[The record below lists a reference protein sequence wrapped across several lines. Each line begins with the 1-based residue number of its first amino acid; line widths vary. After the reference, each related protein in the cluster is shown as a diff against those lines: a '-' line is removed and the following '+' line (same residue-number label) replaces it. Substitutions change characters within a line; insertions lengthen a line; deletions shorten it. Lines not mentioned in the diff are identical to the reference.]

1 MQELTGKHYMMSAIK
16 RQYADRI
23 PTTVLIGPFCSRL
36 TSYTVRDI
44 LTDAQK
50 SAEAHLAFFNQFKPD
65 SVIVYNDIYLEAEA
79 VGCQMEF
86 PEDGISRPK
95 SILLEDRSQLIK
107 LRVPDPKKDARLPY
121 FLELCERVSSEVKKT
136 AAMGLGHSGPWNL
149 AMHLRGAENLMMD
162 TVNDP
167 GFVHTLMGFTTEVVQ
182 TLGDTLIEAGFS
194 PSIGEAY
201 ASCSLISPKIYKD
214 FINPYHTKLCDYFQS
229 KGAFLALHIC
239 GLIDPI
245 MEDIIDTGISLFS
258 LDAPSSLEKFVGLV
272 GRKIVVMG
280 NVPTTH
286 FSTGTRDDM
295 EAAVRHCIETGAEGS
310 GYILSSGCE
319 IPIDSTEDRVSHFFE
334 YSHQYGR
341 EFIMK
346 MREQKPE
353 CFAPSPQ

>member
-1 MQELTGKHYMMSAIK
+1 MQDLTGKHYMISALK

-23 PTTVLIGPFCSRL
+23 PTTVLIGPYCSQL
-36 TSYTVRDI
+36 TDYTVKEI

-50 SAEAHLAFFNQFKPD
+50 SAEAHMAFYNRFRPD

-79 VGCQMEF
+79 VGCEMEF
-86 PEDGISRPK
+86 PEDRISHPK
-95 SILLEDRSQLIK
+95 SLLLEDKSQLAK

-162 TVNDP
+162 TVDDP
-167 GFVHTLMGFTTEVVQ
+167 DFVHELMGFTTQVVQ
-182 TLGDTLIEAGFS
+182 TLGETLIEARFS

-214 FINPYHTKLCDYFQS
+214 FIKPYHTKLCEDFKS
-229 KGAFLALHIC
+229 KGGFLALHIC

-245 MEDIIDTGISLFS
+245 IQDIIDTGISFFS
-258 LDAPSSLEKFVGLV
+258 LDSPSSLEKFEEAVGK
-272 GRKIVVMG
+272 KIVVMG

-286 FSTGTRDDM
+286 FSTGTSDEM
-295 EAAVRHCIETGAEGS
+295 EAAVRHCIEAASEGS

-319 IPIDSTEDRVSHFFE
+319 IPIDSTEDRIEHYFE
-334 YSHQYGR
+334 YSHEYGR
-341 EFIMK
+341 EFMMK
-346 MREQKPE
+346 IRDK
-353 CFAPSPQ
+353 